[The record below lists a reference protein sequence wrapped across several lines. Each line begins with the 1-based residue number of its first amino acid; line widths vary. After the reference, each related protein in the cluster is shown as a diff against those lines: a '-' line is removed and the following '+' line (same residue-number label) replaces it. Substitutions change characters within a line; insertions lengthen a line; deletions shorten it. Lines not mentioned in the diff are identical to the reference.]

1 MCRCAICLPM
11 YCFLHVFF
19 FRQNHIQS
27 FIDSSPA
34 IHSETGLHGNING
47 LEVPGRSYNWA
58 DKPMSQLWLFVMVK
72 YSQMK
77 SEISHSNLNI
87 VSNIVK
93 WSDIVK
99 YSQSCHIHSYP
110 HFQRLPTP
118 FVTTFVEDD
127 SENQQMNL

>member
-1 MCRCAICLPM
+1 VLDVPLCHMFAYVLFSSR
-11 YCFLHVFF
+11 FF

-87 VSNIVK
+87 
-93 WSDIVK
+93 
-99 YSQSCHIHSYP
+99 
-110 HFQRLPTP
+110 
-118 FVTTFVEDD
+118 
-127 SENQQMNL
+127 